1 MSFIDSPFVVFATVL
16 LLQWLAAYV
25 GDVLRRKMRALRKE
39 GERQDFDI
47 IRTASLTLLGLII
60 GFTFAM
66 AVSRYDQRKN
76 SEEAEANAIGT
87 AYLRA
92 DLLPAEDASRVR
104 ELLKRYCNERKSD
117 YLARD

>member
-1 MSFIDSPFVVFATVL
+1 MGAVMSVIDSPFVVFATVL

-25 GDVLRRKMRALRKE
+25 GDVLRRKMRAFRKE

-66 AVSRYDQRKN
+66 AGRGF
-76 SEEAEANAIGT
+76 AH
-87 AYLRA
+87 
-92 DLLPAEDASRVR
+92 
-104 ELLKRYCNERKSD
+104 RKSAANTD
-117 YLARD
+117 HGPGCFRRE